1 MFSTLITPVSAYE
14 LDDIPQYNGTP
25 YVEIHDN
32 EPQFNSSDMNKKSF
46 ESYSNLDSLDRP
58 QVAYANISK
67 DLMPNTKRTSIGTVK
82 PTGWHTVRYK
92 GIDGKYLY
100 NRCHLI
106 GYQLTGENANRKN
119 LMTGTRYLNVEGM
132 LPFENEVCDYI
143 KKTNHHVLYRVTPI
157 YDSDN
162 LVANGVQMEAYSV
175 EDKGQGISFNV
186 YCYNV
191 QPDVEIDY
199 ATGDS
204 SLLADAAVQ
213 SDSTDSSGQKAA
225 VTSDESVETEKST
238 VSADSG
244 NTGSENESMSSGSD
258 ASGSVTNDTG
268 SGSGGSDTLM
278 VWKSATGSKYHS
290 INNCGN
296 MNPDKA
302 TQITE
307 AQAISQGL
315 GKCSKCW

>member
-1 MFSTLITPVSAYE
+1 MKNLILSIVVILSTLITPISAYE
-14 LDDIPQYNGTP
+14 LDNIPEYNGTP

-157 YDSDN
+157 YDGDN

-175 EDKGQGISFNV
+175 EDKGQGIS
-186 YCYNV
+186 
-191 QPDVEIDY
+191 
-199 ATGDS
+199 
-204 SLLADAAVQ
+204 
-213 SDSTDSSGQKAA
+213 
-225 VTSDESVETEKST
+225 
-238 VSADSG
+238 
-244 NTGSENESMSSGSD
+244 
-258 ASGSVTNDTG
+258 
-268 SGSGGSDTLM
+268 LM
-278 VWKSATGSKYHS
+278 YIVIMCSQVLKLIIK
-290 INNCGN
+290 
-296 MNPDKA
+296 
-302 TQITE
+302 
-307 AQAISQGL
+307 QAIQVV
-315 GKCSKCW
+315 

>member
-1 MFSTLITPVSAYE
+1 MKNLILSIVVILSTLITPISAYE
-14 LDDIPQYNGTP
+14 LDDIPEYNGTP

-82 PTGWHTVRYK
+82 PAGLHTVRYK

-143 KKTNHHVLYRVTPI
+143 KKTDHHVLYRVTPI
-157 YDSDN
+157 YDGDN
-162 LVANGVQMEAYSV
+162 LVANGVQIEAYSV

-191 QPDVEIDY
+191 QPGIKIDY
-199 ATGDS
+199 KTGDS
-204 SLLADAAVQ
+204 SRLKESIIKEYKASEDNMTYILNVNTHKFHRPTCSSVKKMKDSNKIETKDSRDVLLQ
-213 SDSTDSSGQKAA
+213 QGYLPCK
-225 VTSDESVETEKST
+225 
-238 VSADSG
+238 
-244 NTGSENESMSSGSD
+244 
-258 ASGSVTNDTG
+258 
-268 SGSGGSDTLM
+268 
-278 VWKSATGSKYHS
+278 
-290 INNCGN
+290 NC
-296 MNPDKA
+296 NP
-302 TQITE
+302 
-307 AQAISQGL
+307 
-315 GKCSKCW
+315 